1 MSSETRLPPPA
12 VRSEAV
18 GTDEEP
24 TGTTPGPS
32 RDVELHQETE
42 RHHRTVQHG
51 WARAAVFGVSD
62 GLVTNV
68 SLILGVAGAQPGAVY
83 VKLAGFAGLLA
94 GAFSMAAG
102 EDASMSA
109 QRELLQRELEVERR
123 ALRSPPEAEF
133 EELAG
138 LYEKRA
144 LPPDDAS
151 YLAKMMLRTPELA
164 LEAHARE
171 ETGVDPSS
179 LGSPYLAALSSL
191 FSFMVG
197 AGHLCAPV
205 FPYRCPAVAASI
217 GLTAVASILA
227 GLVLS
232 QATGR
237 SRVRSVVRQLAVLM
251 IAAGLTYLIGRLVG
265 VSVVH

>member
-1 MSSETRLPPPA
+1 MSSPPPA

-18 GTDEEP
+18 RTDEEP
-24 TGTTPGPS
+24 TGTTPGTS
-32 RDVELHQETE
+32 GDVELHQETE

-62 GLVTNV
+62 GLVTNL

-102 EDASMSA
+102 EYVSMSA

-123 ALRSPPEAEF
+123 ALLSSPEAEF

-138 LYEKRA
+138 LYEKRG

-151 YLAKMMLRTPELA
+151 YLAKMMMRTPELA

-171 ETGVDPSS
+171 EIGVDPSS
-179 LGSPYLAALSSL
+179 LGSPYLAAISSL
-191 FSFMVG
+191 LSFMVG
-197 AGHLCAPV
+197 AAVPLAPW
-205 FPYRCPAVAASI
+205 FFLTGGPAVAASV

-237 SRVRSVVRQLAVLM
+237 SRVRSVVRQLAVCM

>member
-1 MSSETRLPPPA
+1 MGSPLPA
-12 VRSEAV
+12 ARSEAV
-18 GTDEEP
+18 RTDEEP
-24 TGTTPGPS
+24 TGATPEPS

-62 GLVTNV
+62 GLVTNL
-68 SLILGVAGAQPGAVY
+68 SLILGVAGAQAGAVY

-102 EDASMSA
+102 EYVSMSA

-123 ALRSPPEAEF
+123 ALLSSPEAEF

-138 LYEKRA
+138 LYKKRG

-151 YLAKMMLRTPELA
+151 YLAKMMMRTPELA

-171 ETGVDPSS
+171 EIGVDPAS
-179 LGSPYLAALSSL
+179 LGSPYLAAISSL
-191 FSFMVG
+191 LSFMVG
-197 AGHLCAPV
+197 AAIPLAPWLFV
-205 FPYRCPAVAASI
+205 TGGPAVAASLS
-217 GLTAVASILA
+217 LTAVASVLA

-237 SRVRSVVRQLAVLM
+237 SRVRSMVRQLAVCM